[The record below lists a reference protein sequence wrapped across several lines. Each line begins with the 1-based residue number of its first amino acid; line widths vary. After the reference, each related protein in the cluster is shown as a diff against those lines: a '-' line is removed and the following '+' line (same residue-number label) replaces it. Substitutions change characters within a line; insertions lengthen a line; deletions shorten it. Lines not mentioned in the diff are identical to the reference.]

1 MLLKKIIKFVVSGSL
16 ATGVDLILLYLFF
29 DIWHWSLLVSSSIAF
44 AIAIIV
50 SFVLQKMWTFKYY
63 CNINLF
69 RQLGTYSMVG
79 IFGLVVNAIF
89 VNFMVTNLSLWHI
102 LAQLISVSIIG
113 VINFFIYQFV
123 IFKTYEIKNIK

>member
-1 MLLKKIIKFVVSGSL
+1 MLLKKIIKFVVSGSF
-16 ATGVDLILLYLFF
+16 ATSVDLILLYLFF

-50 SFVLQKMWTFKYY
+50 SFVLQKMWTFRYY

-69 RQLGTYSMVG
+69 RQLGIYSMVG
-79 IFGLVVNAIF
+79 IFGLVVNAVF

-113 VINFFIYQFV
+113 IINFFIYQFV
-123 IFKTYEIKNIK
+123 IFKTYEIKNIE